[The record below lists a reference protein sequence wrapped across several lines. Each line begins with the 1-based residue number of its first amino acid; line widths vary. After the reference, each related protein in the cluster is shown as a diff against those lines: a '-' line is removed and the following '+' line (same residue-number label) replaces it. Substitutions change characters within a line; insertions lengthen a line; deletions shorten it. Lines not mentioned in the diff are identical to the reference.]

1 MSSNR
6 YKDEKQSRRRTRPRT
21 QGGEPVS
28 RLNFKNPAQEAAWEV
43 YKRHDVTFLIG
54 PAGTGKS
61 FLATAFALREL
72 FADRGPH
79 GKRLVLTRP
88 IVEAGENLGF
98 LPGTLEEKV
107 DPYMLPLFDCL
118 DQMLGRNSPGRE
130 EITARTEVAPLAY
143 MRGRTLANTIAI
155 LDEAQNCTMGQLRL
169 FLSRLGEGGKMVITG
184 DPAQSDLFGV
194 NRTPLMEV
202 IDRLSSIEGV
212 GVVRFTAAE
221 IVRHPVVGRILGALE
236 GV

>member
-1 MSSNR
+1 MKNR
-6 YKDEKQSRRRTRPRT
+6 YNEAGKSRRRNATRT
-21 QGGEPVS
+21 QGGEPVG
-28 RLNFKNPAQEAAWEV
+28 RLNFKNAAQAAAWEV

-54 PAGTGKS
+54 PAGSGKS
-61 FLATAFALREL
+61 FLATAFALKDL
-72 FADRGPH
+72 FADRGPG

-118 DQMLGRNSPGRE
+118 DQLLGRSSSDRDE
-130 EITARTEVAPLAY
+130 VKARTEVAPLAY

-155 LDEAQNCTMGQLRL
+155 LDEAQNCTLGQIRL
-169 FLSRLGEGGKMVITG
+169 FLSRLGEGGKMIITG
-184 DPAQSDLFGV
+184 DPHQSDLFGV
-194 NRTPLMEV
+194 NKTPLMQVVE
-202 IDRLSSIEGV
+202 RLSSIEGI